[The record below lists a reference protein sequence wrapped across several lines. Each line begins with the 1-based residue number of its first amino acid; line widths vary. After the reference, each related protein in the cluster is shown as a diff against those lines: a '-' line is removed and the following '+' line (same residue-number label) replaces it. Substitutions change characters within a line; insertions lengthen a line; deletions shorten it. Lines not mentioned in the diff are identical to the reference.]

1 MEPKEFV
8 QTVISILTTLITG
21 GFIIVLMDVKNRQSR
36 AFEKFREFKS
46 AFSDKLSAYCRFV
59 VWYEPVIYYYDA
71 GLDYVQQLK
80 KSIDFVK
87 KKGTQIITQNDL
99 SWVMN
104 LEEFKEFTQNVSAIW
119 YEYEKMQVAHMA
131 QNRTSL
137 KSNQRFI
144 EKELSLFA
152 PDYLTHINDHSLIA
166 DVSSDFL
173 QDICEKY
180 YNELQDYHIKE
191 SMYMRMNK
199 VILAMIVVVIVL
211 IISLMMTITTC
222 CLLPYVSLFIVAF
235 MFVSAVILMSLD
247 ETKLMSYYSKL
258 YPYRPKKK

>member
-1 MEPKEFV
+1 MEPKELV
-8 QTVISILTTLITG
+8 ETVISILTTLITG

-36 AFEKFREFKS
+36 AFENFRELKS

-59 VWYEPVIYYYDA
+59 VWYEPVICYYEA
-71 GLDYVQQLK
+71 GQDDVQQLK
-80 KSIDFVK
+80 KSIDFVQ
-87 KKGTQIITQNDL
+87 KKGTKIITHNDL

-137 KSNQRFI
+137 KDHQRFI

-152 PDYLTHINDHSLIA
+152 PDYLTRINDHSLIA
-166 DVSSDFL
+166 DVSSDFH
-173 QDICEKY
+173 QDMCEKY
-180 YNELQDYHIKE
+180 YNELQDYQIKE
-191 SMYMRMNK
+191 SMYMCMSK
-199 VILAMIVVVIVL
+199 LILTMIVVVIVL
-211 IISLMMTITTC
+211 ISLMVTITTC
-222 CLLPYVSLFIVAF
+222 CLLPYVSLFMVAF

>member
-1 MEPKEFV
+1 
-8 QTVISILTTLITG
+8 
-21 GFIIVLMDVKNRQSR
+21 MDIKNRQSR
-36 AFEKFREFKS
+36 VFENFRELKS

-59 VWYEPVIYYYDA
+59 VWYEPVIYYYEA
-71 GLDYVQQLK
+71 GQDDVQQLK
-80 KSIDFVK
+80 KSIDFVQ
-87 KKGTQIITQNDL
+87 KKGTKIITQNDL

-104 LEEFKEFTQNVSAIW
+104 LEELKEFTQNVSAIW

-137 KSNQRFI
+137 KDHQRFI

-152 PDYLTHINDHSLIA
+152 PDYLTRINDHSLIA
-166 DVSSDFL
+166 DVSSDFHH
-173 QDICEKY
+173 DICEKY
-180 YNELQDYHIKE
+180 YNELQDYQIKE
-191 SMYMRMNK
+191 SMYMCMSK
-199 VILAMIVVVIVL
+199 LILTLIVVVIVL

-222 CLLPYVSLFIVAF
+222 CLLPYVSLFIVAL

-258 YPYRPKKK
+258 HPYRPKKK